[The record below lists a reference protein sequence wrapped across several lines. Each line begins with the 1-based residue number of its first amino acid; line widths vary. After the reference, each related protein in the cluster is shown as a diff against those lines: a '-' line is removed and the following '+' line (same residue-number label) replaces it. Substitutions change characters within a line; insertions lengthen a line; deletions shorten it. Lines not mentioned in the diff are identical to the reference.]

1 MNNSPAYITE
11 LLRVAG
17 LSQRKAAHAVGV
29 SERMM
34 RYYLHPDAQSD
45 SYRPAPDHVIM
56 ALELLALCATNPA
69 VGAELEKLR
78 VCANS
83 QKSGDL

>member
-17 LSQRKAAHAVGV
+17 LSQRKAAHAIGV

-34 RYYLHPDAQSD
+34 RYYLHPDTESD
-45 SYRPAPDHVIM
+45 SYRPAPEHVVM
-56 ALELLALCATNPA
+56 ALELLALCNRNQTIT
-69 VGAELEKLR
+69 AELTQLR
-78 VCANS
+78 SSATTM
-83 QKSGDL
+83 